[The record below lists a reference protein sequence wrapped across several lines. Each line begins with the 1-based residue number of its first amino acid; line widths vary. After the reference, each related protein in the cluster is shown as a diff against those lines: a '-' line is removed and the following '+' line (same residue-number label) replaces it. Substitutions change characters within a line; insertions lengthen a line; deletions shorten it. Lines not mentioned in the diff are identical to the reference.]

1 VDAKEQ
7 TRLAR
12 HAPPVQVPVRQV
24 REGTNSGHE
33 VTPAVERTDEARD
46 NEKGVAQQRHYNGVD
61 RSSLEDKNNE
71 EEAHESVEGGTQMWA
86 AVRTIAIADAVA
98 QLRGTELARARE
110 VWRKKFDQPAR
121 DAAERAKQYR
131 FLATRGFSGEV
142 VAKLLGDPHNEWGQE

>member
-1 VDAKEQ
+1 MPATRPTPTLMGRALRLLSSREHSRAELQTKLQPFEETPGALTAVLDKLVEKDFINEGRVVASILHRRAPKLGASRIQQELKAK
-7 TRLAR
+7 
-12 HAPPVQVPVRQV
+12 
-24 REGTNSGHE
+24 G
-33 VTPAVERTDEARD
+33 
-46 NEKGVAQQRHYNGVD
+46 
-61 RSSLEDKNNE
+61 LEP
-71 EEAHESVEGGTQMWA
+71 Q
-86 AVRTIAIADAVA
+86 AIADAVA